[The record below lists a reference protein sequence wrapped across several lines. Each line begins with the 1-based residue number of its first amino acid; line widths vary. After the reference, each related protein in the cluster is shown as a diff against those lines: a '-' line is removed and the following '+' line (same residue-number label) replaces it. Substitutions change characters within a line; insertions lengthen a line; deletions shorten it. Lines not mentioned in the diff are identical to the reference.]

1 MPDTEEIGYIMN
13 TSATYKCPNC
23 GAGMTFDADKQLF
36 ICDFCNSS
44 FTESELKKANESQ
57 ERKFKEAEND
67 TERGSAENAA
77 AANEE
82 FNKHMNE
89 YVCDNCGARV
99 IADENTAASF
109 CYYCHNPVTLVGKLS
124 GNFRP
129 DRIIPFKYGKKEAE
143 EKFLKFASKKKFVP
157 RGFFAK
163 AQIEKISGVYYPFW
177 ITDANVAAEIKANAT
192 KRVSW
197 ISGSMKYV
205 RITYF
210 DVFRAGDIHFEDV
223 TTSASKNE
231 DKNLIEGILPF
242 PSEAL
247 MPFSAPYLSGFTAKK
262 RDLSSLDLADEVRY
276 KMLNY
281 SSEILKADANKQNY
295 TTVTVNH
302 ADINIKDSK
311 WEYGLCPVWV
321 LTYRKR
327 NKKKDKVYT
336 YGMNGHTGKVYGE
349 LPVSVPKLA
358 LLFTAI
364 AAPLTALL
372 TFLGG
377 LIF

>member
-1 MPDTEEIGYIMN
+1 MN

-23 GAGMTFDADKQLF
+23 GAGMTFNADKQLF
-36 ICDFCNSS
+36 ICDFCNSF
-44 FTESELKKANESQ
+44 FTESELKEANESQ
-57 ERKFKEAEND
+57 ERKFKEAEHD
-67 TERGSAENAA
+67 TDRKNAEKDAA

-82 FNKHMNE
+82 FNEHMNE

-124 GNFRP
+124 GKFKP

-143 EKFLKFASKKKFVP
+143 EKFLNFASKKKFVL
-157 RGFFAK
+157 REFFAK
-163 AQIEKISGVYYPFW
+163 AQVEKISGVYYPFW
-177 ITDANVAAEIKANAT
+177 ITDANVAAEINANAT
-192 KRVSW
+192 RRDSW
-197 ISGSMKYV
+197 IAGNMRHV
-205 RITYF
+205 RTTYY
-210 DVFRAGDIHFEDV
+210 DVFRAGDIHFEDI

-231 DKNLIEGILPF
+231 DKYLIEGILPF

-247 MPFSAPYLSGFTAKK
+247 KPFSAPYLSGFTAKK
-262 RDLSSLDLADEVRY
+262 RDLSSLDLADEVRC
-276 KMLNY
+276 KMLKY
-281 SSEILKADANKQNY
+281 STEILEADANRQHYN
-295 TTVTVNH
+295 TFTLSH
-302 ADINIKDSK
+302 ADVSIKNSK
-311 WEYGLCPVWV
+311 WEYGLCPVWI

-327 NKKKDKVYT
+327 GKKKDKVYT